1 MVLSALEAESFLHLA
16 DFLFDFAADRF
27 ALAFGYQLGIVDYP
41 ADLFLNFA
49 FQFVKLPR
57 GTVPNT
63 LLHGFSLSF
72 WNTLPAARGHELSD
86 AGAFSNA
93 TMSILV

>member
-1 MVLSALEAESFLHLA
+1 
-16 DFLFDFAADRF
+16 
-27 ALAFGYQLGIVDYP
+27 
-41 ADLFLNFA
+41 
-49 FQFVKLPR
+49 VKLPR

-72 WNTLPAARGHELSD
+72 WNTLHAARGHELSD